1 MNQGLP
7 YLLIDD
13 EFSLNFSLLAL
24 IIYKLGLSSKKNAVL
39 DFEKIQILI
48 YLTKNPSKINEV
60 LKLAGKKFVPINSQ
74 YIYTIESLSTNV
86 DILFNRS
93 KLKSL
98 IKELA
103 ARGMLVCD
111 NQTDPCV
118 IKYLL
123 SPAGI
128 FFVESLVSS
137 SFEETVFLSSQSST
151 VQDKQNYFS
160 SAVEIIES
168 LSTLQ
173 AQATTKLQSYLNEV
187 FKRN

>member
-1 MNQGLP
+1 MSQALP

-13 EFSLNFSLLAL
+13 DFSLNYSLLAL
-24 IIYKLGLSSKKNAVL
+24 IIYKLGLSSKNNAVL
-39 DFEKIQILI
+39 DFEKIQVFI
-48 YLTKNPSKINEV
+48 YLAKNPSKINEV
-60 LKLAGKKFVPINSQ
+60 LRLAGKKFVPIDSQ
-74 YIYTIESLSTNV
+74 YTYTIESLSTNV

-93 KLKSL
+93 KLKTL

-111 NQTDPCV
+111 NQTDPGS

-123 SPAGI
+123 SPAGSL
-128 FFVESLVSS
+128 FVESLIDSTFVEAVSP
-137 SFEETVFLSSQSST
+137 SQQPSIS
-151 VQDKQNYFS
+151 QDSQNYFS
-160 SAVEIIES
+160 AALEVIDS

-173 AQATTKLQSYLNEV
+173 AQATTKLYSYLNEV